1 MSSGDRQPIDERIRA
16 AVRRNLARA
25 APAGSASPAGPPAA
39 APCGAGSRGPA
50 AAAPERDAPAASAPP
65 AGWRRF
71 DEPPRGGGGRHAP
84 RTEGGL
90 GLHDG
95 PDAAVAG
102 ARDAFA
108 AFRDVS
114 LREREAIIAAIRAAL
129 LTRVDEL
136 AASAVEETGLGRV
149 AHKVQKNRLVITKT
163 PGPEILTPDAISG
176 DDGLTLTELAP
187 FGVIAAITPVTNP
200 SETVI
205 NNAIS
210 MLSGGNTVVF
220 NAHPTARKVTA
231 DTIRIINAA
240 ARAAG
245 CPVDL
250 LHACTEPTIETAQ
263 ALMKHRDVRL
273 VVVTGGAAV
282 VKAALLSGKKVIAA
296 GAGNPP
302 AVVDATADPGAA
314 ARHIVA
320 GASFDNNVICVDEK
334 VVVAVAAVRDRLLGA
349 MEALGC
355 RLLSAAEL
363 ARVEETIF
371 TENRGPSKPAV
382 INRQWVGKDAVRIL
396 RAARVSAEGDPPLAV
411 AFVPPEHPL
420 AWTEQMLPVL
430 PVVEAPDAPAAIDLA
445 VALEQRNHHTAMM
458 HSRDVEMLSLMA
470 RRIDTSIFVKNGSCA
485 AGLGEGGEGPTSFT
499 IASPTGEG
507 LTDARTFC
515 RRRRCV
521 LVGAFR
527 IV

>member
-1 MSSGDRQPIDERIRA
+1 VTA
-16 AVRRNLARA
+16 
-25 APAGSASPAGPPAA
+25 
-39 APCGAGSRGPA
+39 
-50 AAAPERDAPAASAPP
+50 
-65 AGWRRF
+65 AGWRRY
-71 DEPPRGGGGRHAP
+71 DDLPPAKSARAAHGDGR
-84 RTEGGL
+84 L
-90 GLHDG
+90 GIVDT
-95 PDAAVAG
+95 PDAAVNG
-102 ARDAFA
+102 ALA
-108 AFRDVS
+108 AFQAFREVS
-114 LREREAIIAAIRAAL
+114 LRDREAIIAAIRAAL
-129 LTRVDEL
+129 LLRVDDL
-136 AASAVEETGLGRV
+136 AAAAVEETGLGRV

-187 FGVIAAITPVTNP
+187 FGVITAITPVTNP

-210 MLSGGNTVVF
+210 MLSAGNTVVF
-220 NAHPTARKVTA
+220 NPHPTARKVTA
-231 DTIRIINAA
+231 ETIRIVNAA
-240 ARAAG
+240 ARGAG

-250 LHACTEPTIETAQ
+250 LHACAEPTIETAQ
-263 ALMKHRDVRL
+263 ALMKHPGVRL

-282 VKAALLSGKKVIAA
+282 VRAALLSGKKVIAA

-302 AVVDATADPGAA
+302 AVVDATADPAAA

-320 GASFDNNVICVDEK
+320 GAAFDNNVICVDEK
-334 VVVAVAAVRDRLLGA
+334 VVVAEAGVRERLLGEMA
-349 MEALGC
+349 ALGC
-355 RLLSAAEL
+355 RVLSAAEL
-363 ARVEETIF
+363 TRVEETIF
-371 TENRGPSKPAV
+371 TEIRGPARPAV
-382 INRQWVGKDAVRIL
+382 INRQWVGKDAIRIL
-396 RAARVSAEGDPPLAV
+396 RAARVTAEGDPPLAV
-411 AFVPPEHPL
+411 AAVPPEHPL

-430 PVVEAPDAPAAIDLA
+430 PVVAAPDVVGAIDLA
-445 VALEQRNHHTAMM
+445 VRLEQANHHTAMM

-507 LTDARTFC
+507 LTDARTFS